1 MEKIKKENNNTCNN
15 TCKIMIMNA
24 GASSRKKTQK
34 NNEKEEEEKNK
45 LSITDKKKKIIYD
58 IIINTEPD
66 LVFLQEFTW
75 TNITNKKTWKIT
87 GEWPNKYS
95 LVKSGTSILYNQE
108 KINTD
113 DIKSSLIFSTLE
125 NLQEKQIVSKDFS
138 PMSRICLKLCKI
150 KHTQKEYG
158 EILFISWHGKHRGMT
173 LNNKIKGVKDLV
185 IFIKE
190 IIEKFNRDHKINF
203 FIIGGD
209 FNVSAFDVDENLK
222 EFFTKQN
229 VKILFPPIQ
238 HMQHK
243 GNKKIIDF
251 FITSN
256 DDENDIIKFKN
267 FKSIVT
273 TDNEEILKRNYNVL
287 DHEPILIE
295 FCLL

>member
-1 MEKIKKENNNTCNN
+1 MEKNKKINNNI
-15 TCKIMIMNA
+15 CKIMIMNA
-24 GASSRKKTQK
+24 GAYSHIKSKK
-34 NNEKEEEEKNK
+34 NKEEEEDNK
-45 LSITDKKKKIIYD
+45 LSITDKRKKIIYD
-58 IIINTEPD
+58 IIINAEPD
-66 LVFLQEFTW
+66 LVTIHILFLQEFTW

-95 LVKSGTSILYNQE
+95 LVKSGASILYNQE

-113 DIKSSLIFSTLE
+113 DVKSSLIFSTLE

-138 PMSRICLKLCKI
+138 PVSRMCLKLCKI
-150 KHTQKEYG
+150 KHAQKEYG

-173 LNNKIKGVKDLV
+173 LDNKIKGVRDLV

-209 FNVSAFDVDENLK
+209 FNVSAFDVEKNLK

-229 VKILFPPIQ
+229 VKMLSPPIQ

-267 FKSIVT
+267 FKSIVN
-273 TDNEEILKRNYNVL
+273 TDNEEI
-287 DHEPILIE
+287 
-295 FCLL
+295 